1 MGSRLGYKTRVR
13 TSWCSA
19 DLVVKHCSRP
29 ECWTHGSTGWEELL
43 AADMSAGI
51 LEAWIPDKKRQRL
64 FSRHAFGLHLINL
77 SINYLV
83 PKAKLMRTLGI

>member
-1 MGSRLGYKTRVR
+1 METAGHSRVR

-51 LEAWIPDKKRQRL
+51 LEAWIPDKGRGFFK
-64 FSRHAFGLHLINL
+64 LHLIT
-77 SINYLV
+77 S
-83 PKAKLMRTLGI
+83 A